1 MGGRRKTARGK
12 RRRAAATRAAAE
24 KPQHP
29 SAPRPAPPRQPARRT
44 RGALALTLAAGVAV
58 QIATMAAG
66 KIHWNSDQAI
76 VGLMARHILT
86 GQEHP
91 TFYYGSHYAGTLE
104 PHYLA
109 SLFGVFGA
117 SFTSY
122 RLGMVLLLLLHSG
135 LVYALARHVFGDRA
149 ALVSVAYLALPPFFF
164 LYKGLTSDGAYTSL
178 AVLGAGMLYAAV
190 RLEEAE
196 REGPKRAVTG
206 WILLLG
212 ILAGLAWWLIPLAA
226 YFYLAILAWFLLVR
240 RSVFARLAHYAVF
253 LGAFLLGSLPWWLAN
268 VGKGWPSLSAPGISR
283 LRAGRFVAGPLAFF
297 FEGVPSLF
305 GARPGAVH
313 PDIFTGA
320 SVVAFLIYVLPLA
333 AALSILVAA
342 KKRGAEPADRALLL
356 MVLMLFSI
364 PLVAGFNED
373 TYKFDMRYVYPVYAP
388 FALLLGF
395 VFCRTRWSRWTG
407 VAAASAILLFDLTS
421 IVRAPRVQAALSQ
434 PSGAALDEVVRALR
448 ERNIHEAYA
457 SYWMAYSLAFQSRE
471 EIAVASF
478 GLGTD
483 GTVRWPGY
491 LARVAASSNP
501 AFVLWGA
508 EAARFSD
515 YLRRRGAESAKSTE
529 VGGYR
534 IFWDVPAGVREEM
547 AVLRHVPE
555 STAGP

>member
-1 MGGRRKTARGK
+1 M
-12 RRRAAATRAAAE
+12 
-24 KPQHP
+24 
-29 SAPRPAPPRQPARRT
+29 
-44 RGALALTLAAGVAV
+44 LALILAAGVAV

-104 PHYLA
+104 SHYLA
-109 SLFGVFGA
+109 SLFAVFGA

-122 RLGMVLLLLLHSG
+122 RFGMVLLLLLHAG
-135 LVYALARHVFGDRA
+135 LVYALARRVFGDRA
-149 ALVSVAYLALPPFFF
+149 ALVSVAYLAVPPFFF

-190 RLEEAE
+190 RLEEAQ

-240 RSVFARLAHYAVF
+240 RSVFARLHHYVVF
-253 LGAFLLGSLPWWLAN
+253 LAAFLLGSLPWWLAN
-268 VGKGWPSLSAPGISR
+268 VGKGWPSLSAPGMSR
-283 LRAGRFVAGPLAFF
+283 LRAGRFLSGPLAFF
-297 FEGVPSLF
+297 FEGAPSLF

-313 PDIFTGA
+313 PDIFPGA
-320 SVVAFLIYVLPLA
+320 SVVALLIYILPLA
-333 AALSILVAA
+333 AAISILVAA
-342 KKRGAEPADRALLL
+342 KRRGTEPAHRVLLL
-356 MVLMLFSI
+356 MILMLFSI

-388 FALLLGF
+388 FVLLLGF
-395 VFCRTRWSRWTG
+395 VFSQARWSRRTG
-407 VAAASAILLFDLTS
+407 VAVAAGIMLFNVVS
-421 IVRAPRVQAALSQ
+421 IARAPRVQVALAQ
-434 PSGAALDEVVRALR
+434 PSGAALDAVVRALR
-448 ERNIHEAYA
+448 ERKIHEAYA

-478 GLGTD
+478 GVGTD

-491 LARVAASSNP
+491 LARVAASRNP

-508 EAARFSD
+508 EAERFAD
-515 YLRRRGAESAKSTE
+515 YLRRRGAETAKRAE
-529 VGGYR
+529 VGSYR
-534 IFWDVPAGVREEM
+534 IFWDVPAGVRQEM
-547 AVLRHVPE
+547 AALRHVPE